1 MSGRTNPQFMN
12 GVPELLILRLLNERE
27 MYGYEL
33 VRAIQTGS
41 DEVIKLGEGVVYPG
55 LHALERDGFL
65 RSRRSTA
72 AGRQRVHYRLTA
84 RGRRRLGEVSENWR
98 RINEAVQRVLAGDA
112 DALTG

>member
-1 MSGRTNPQFMN
+1 MPSNQQT
-12 GVPELLILRLLNERE
+12 PEISNDTKQAVISELI
-27 MYGYEL
+27 
-33 VRAIQTGS
+33 
-41 DEVIKLGEGVVYPG
+41 K
-55 LHALERDGFL
+55 
-65 RSRRSTA
+65 TA